1 MAEKNTKG
9 SGMKLVLLH
18 RFGGMLRPCSQGGGT
33 VPGATRV
40 YLAQRGARLGAA
52 TFLRAE
58 QRANGNVISADVAFE
73 KLNSGS
79 SNRTRMWANAQ
90 RDGRPAEYRWRPLF
104 NAAKFGSRPLLQ
116 CRAVTLQ
123 RSETR

>member
-1 MAEKNTKG
+1 MLSHTIVQLPNKRNLLPSKKHYQLIRLVIQMAEKNTKG

-52 TFLRAE
+52 TSLRAE
-58 QRANGNVISADVAFE
+58 QRAN
-73 KLNSGS
+73 L
-79 SNRTRMWANAQ
+79 
-90 RDGRPAEYRWRPLF
+90 
-104 NAAKFGSRPLLQ
+104 
-116 CRAVTLQ
+116 
-123 RSETR
+123 